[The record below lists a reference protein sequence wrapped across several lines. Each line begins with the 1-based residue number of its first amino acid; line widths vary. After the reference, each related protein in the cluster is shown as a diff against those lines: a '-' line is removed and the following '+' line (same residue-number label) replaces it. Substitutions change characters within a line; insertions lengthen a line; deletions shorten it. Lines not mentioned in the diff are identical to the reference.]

1 MLQRC
6 ARAYVPDRSR
16 WAVEGVARA
25 MKLRPS
31 MKLYY
36 APGACSLAP
45 HIVLRETGRRF
56 DLESVDLGTHRTET
70 GGDFMLVN
78 PKGYVPALRLPDGEV
93 LTEGAVIINYIAD
106 QFPDARLAPKH
117 GTRDRYRANE
127 TVHFIAT
134 ELHKGMAPMFNVLA
148 GADYK
153 TQLEERLHK
162 RFQMLASLVG
172 DKPFLGGDDFSIA
185 DGYAFY
191 VMRAWL
197 RSVHK
202 ELRSPT
208 LEDYYARL
216 AKRASVAAAL
226 SAEGIAA

>member
-1 MLQRC
+1 VHGLQTTPMPTETT
-6 ARAYVPDRSR
+6 YT
-16 WAVEGVARA
+16 
-25 MKLRPS
+25 
-31 MKLYY
+31 LYFT
-36 APGACSLAP
+36 PGACSLSP
-45 HIVLRETGRRF
+45 HIALREAGAPFAIER
-56 DLESVDLGTHRTET
+56 VDLKNKKLATE
-70 GGDFMLVN
+70 GAGDWFTVN

-93 LTEGAVIINYIAD
+93 LTEGAVIINFIAD

-191 VMRAWL
+191 VIRAWL

-226 SAEGIAA
+226 SAEGIQA